1 MSHPPSATALAE
13 LTQALAA
20 NAERYDRS
28 GQFPADNFSL
38 LHRHGLLSLTVPR
51 ALGGGGADVIYDAV
65 GGDYCEP
72 ALRAMNWNGRY
83 LVIGFPAGI
92 RPLKLMTLPG
102 RRFFCKLR
110 ELKSPF
116 PP

>member
-51 ALGGGGADVIYDAV
+51 ALGGGGADLATARQVVAAVGKCDPSTALILVMQYLQHFRLQDEARWPEHLRLQVARDAV
-65 GGDYCEP
+65 
-72 ALRAMNWNGRY
+72 A
-83 LVIGFPAGI
+83 
-92 RPLKLMTLPG
+92 
-102 RRFFCKLR
+102 
-110 ELKSPF
+110 
-116 PP
+116 